1 VIRAL
6 LALLFD
12 YTIPLISFQS
22 IFIFASSLQHKGKP
36 TVQNWYSCEQ
46 CNRAWKSSADG
57 SSLTVKI
64 CEPCVV
70 RCHSGHKGVRLIRNS
85 QALCI
90 CTHVCRVTGNQCN
103 ALVISASQTK
113 VQNRAI
119 AAREEIHRHRQRNK
133 DSPPVFAMVPR
144 YYFDG
149 SVKAESGWMICRLCT
164 VAEKKGENPD
174 DGELMVE
181 RHGDDAS
188 LEEAVLSDSESS
200 MMSTSQTSLNS
211 LQSLEQGLNA
221 NSQRSRR
228 SKESKRE
235 EKTNQQNEEGS
246 VGSRT
251 GSASVSLSLRSGG
264 DFVALAAA
272 GMSMK
277 AGLPPGWIELY
288 DVEEPAVLKYE
299 DRVLVTRYASDLRKY
314 ATVKKEVKRGFY
326 LVKYDDRTVADE
338 TVERSY
344 LELISRK
351 RFFFHPATG
360 QSAWSTFQAQSNPI
374 ESQSLTLT
382 GVGWFEC
389 YKKSIYRRTFG
400 DWVEMINPY
409 IDQVFYMHTDNFAIE
424 KAILHM
430 QSVFRTKMRKPRPFI
445 EWTSVSFT
453 FDVPDV
459 VLTLMKEIGGWA
471 YLRRRSTNV
480 GEFQDLEGAE
490 WEEYTDKK
498 TSEYFYWNED
508 ANAYQ
513 WEKPEVFKRKLD
525 AKELLKEGED
535 VMFVFPGRRQEEMAV
550 VTKVRFD
557 DETGEDMYDLVHK
570 YVPDLAYKWIPRMQ
584 IKFVPKEGD
593 ALMLA
598 KLEVKWKAQLR
609 RKRDADERKAKRD
622 KELAIAAEL
631 KRLEDMK
638 TMAYRMGKREES
650 VVSTNTRIMRGRLKR
665 IELEDLEIREELDRT
680 QGKARRD
687 RIQVMME
694 EMRQDKTMSR
704 SDVLSM
710 TRALELKMRIE
721 DKVRMRNELRKDL
734 IAKKKE
740 SQERTIF
747 IEETLRNSEI
757 RTTTPRSLVR
767 RRIVRRMHIA
777 MQRQAN
783 NFMICEWGCGDW
795 FRGKPKMYL

>member
-1 VIRAL
+1 MA
-6 LALLFD
+6 
-12 YTIPLISFQS
+12 
-22 IFIFASSLQHKGKP
+22 
-36 TVQNWYSCEQ
+36 
-46 CNRAWKSSADG
+46 
-57 SSLTVKI
+57 VKI

-90 CTHVCRVTGNQCN
+90 CTHVCRVTGSQCN

-113 VQNRAI
+113 MQNKAI
-119 AAREEIHRHRQRNK
+119 AAREEVARHRQRNL
-133 DSPPVFAMVPR
+133 DAPPVFAMVPR
-144 YYFDG
+144 YYMDG
-149 SVKAESGWMICRLCT
+149 TLKAESGWMICRLCT
-164 VAEKKGENPD
+164 VSDKKSKYDDNPD
-174 DGELMVE
+174 DGDLMVE

-200 MMSTSQTSLNS
+200 MMSMSNASLGS
-211 LQSLEQGLNA
+211 AQSLDQIADVGENEPRRRGPKQIDENA
-221 NSQRSRR
+221 S
-228 SKESKRE
+228 
-235 EKTNQQNEEGS
+235 
-246 VGSRT
+246 T
-251 GSASVSLSLRSGG
+251 GSHSESASGNVSERSGG
-264 DFVALAAA
+264 NYIVALAAA

-277 AGLPPGWIELY
+277 QGLPPGWIEVY
-288 DVEEPAVLKYE
+288 DVEEPAELKYE

-344 LELISRK
+344 LELVSRK
-351 RFFFHPATG
+351 RFFFNPTTG
-360 QSAWSTFQAQSNPI
+360 QSAWSSFQAQSNPI

-382 GVGWFEC
+382 GVGWLQFFN
-389 YKKSIYRRTFG
+389 KSIFRRSFD
-400 DWVEMINPY
+400 DWNEMINPY
-409 IDQVFYMHTDNFAIE
+409 IDQVFYVHNDNFAVE
-424 KAILHM
+424 RAILHM
-430 QSVFRTKMRKPRPFI
+430 QSVFRAKMRKPRPFK
-445 EWTSVSFT
+445 EWLSVSFT
-453 FDVPDV
+453 FDVPEAVD
-459 VLTLMKEIGGWA
+459 TLMKEKGGWA

-480 GEFQDLEGAE
+480 GEFQDIEGAE

-498 TSEYFYWNED
+498 TSEYFYWMEE

-525 AKELLKEGED
+525 VRELLKEGED
-535 VMFVFPGRRQEEMAV
+535 VMYVFPGRRVEEMAV
-550 VTKVRFD
+550 ITKVRFD

-570 YVPDLAYKWIPRMQ
+570 YVPELAYKWVPRMQ

-598 KLEVKWKAQLR
+598 KLEVKWKALLR

-622 KELAIAAEL
+622 KELAMAAEAR
-631 KRLEDMK
+631 RLEEMK

-650 VVSTNTRIMRGRLKR
+650 VLSTNTRIMRGRMKR
-665 IELEDLEIREELDRT
+665 TELEDLEIREEHDRT
-680 QGKARRD
+680 EGKARRD
-687 RIQVMME
+687 RIQQMMID
-694 EMRQDKTMSR
+694 MQKGKNLTR
-704 SDVLSM
+704 SEVLSM
-710 TRALELKMRIE
+710 TRAFELKMKIE
-721 DKVRMRNELRKDL
+721 DKVRARNELRKEL

-740 SQERTIF
+740 SQERTLY
-747 IEETLRNSEI
+747 IEETLRDSEI

-795 FRGKPKMYL
+795 FRGICSL

>member
-1 VIRAL
+1 M
-6 LALLFD
+6 
-12 YTIPLISFQS
+12 
-22 IFIFASSLQHKGKP
+22 
-36 TVQNWYSCEQ
+36 
-46 CNRAWKSSADG
+46 
-57 SSLTVKI
+57 TVKI

-90 CTHVCRVTGNQCN
+90 CTHVCRVTGSQCN
-103 ALVISASQTK
+103 ALIISASQTK
-113 VQNRAI
+113 LQNKAI
-119 AAREEIHRHRQRNK
+119 NAREEIQRHRQRNI
-133 DSPPVFAMVPR
+133 DAPPVFAMVPR
-144 YYFDG
+144 YYLDG
-149 SVKAESGWMICRLCT
+149 SLKAESGWMICRLCT
-164 VAEKKGENPD
+164 VAEKKADNRD
-174 DGELMVE
+174 DGDLMVE

-200 MMSTSQTSLNS
+200 MMSESQASINS
-211 LQSLEQGLNA
+211 LQSLEQASNA
-221 NSQRSRR
+221 NSKRSKRDESQGRNDDGSLGSRR
-228 SKESKRE
+228 S
-235 EKTNQQNEEGS
+235 
-246 VGSRT
+246 
-251 GSASVSLSLRSGG
+251 SATASLRSGG
-264 DFVALAAA
+264 DMVALAAA

-299 DRVLVTRYASDLRKY
+299 DRVLVTRYSNDLRKY

-326 LVKYDDRTVADE
+326 LVKFDDRTVADE

-351 RFFFHPATG
+351 RFFFNPSSG

-382 GVGWFEC
+382 GVGWFEF
-389 YKKSIYRRTFG
+389 YKKSIFRRTF
-400 DWVEMINPY
+400 DAWVEMINPY

-430 QSVFRTKMRKPRPFI
+430 QSVFRTKMRKPRPFA

-498 TSEYFYWNED
+498 TSEYFYWMEES
-508 ANAYQ
+508 NAYQ

-525 AKELLKEGED
+525 AKELLKEGEE

-550 VTKVRFD
+550 ITKLRFD

-570 YVPDLAYKWIPRMQ
+570 YVPDMKYKWIPRIQ

-598 KLEVKWKAQLR
+598 KLEVKWKALLR

-622 KELAIAAEL
+622 KELAIASEL
-631 KRLEDMK
+631 RRLEEMK

-650 VVSTNTRIMRGRLKR
+650 VVSTNTRVMRGRLKR
-665 IELEDLEIREELDRT
+665 IELEDLEIREQHDRT

-687 RIQVMME
+687 RIQVMMDD
-694 EMRQDKTMSR
+694 MRQEKNLSR

-721 DKVRMRNELRKDL
+721 DKVQARNELRKDL

-795 FRGKPKMYL
+795 FRGKNVNEH